1 MVESVGRQVPDAG
14 CDRAQFE
21 HDERLGLVFPDDPYI
36 VGWWGNKEHAQALA
50 QKMVLAREL
59 PQAFEFP
66 VGTMFWCRPEALRP
80 LFELRLSWDDY
91 PAEPV
96 PIDGTILH
104 AIERML
110 PFVAQNQGYR
120 IAATNVPG
128 VTR

>member
-1 MVESVGRQVPDAG
+1 M
-14 CDRAQFE
+14 
-21 HDERLGLVFPDDPYI
+21 GLTGD
-36 VGWWGNKEHAQALA
+36 
-50 QKMVLAREL
+50 L
-59 PQAFEFP
+59 PQSFEFP

-91 PAEPV
+91 PAELV

-104 AIERML
+104 AIERTL
-110 PFVAQNQGYR
+110 PFVAQNQAYR